1 MMKKLIVIATLLT
14 LTTTAFSQ
22 ETFRHRWNL
31 GEKMMVGI
39 STPMLPL
46 LGAEVDFSHR
56 VSDTRWRWGVAPGVL
71 VSGAE
76 YFDESEDEF
85 LRSFGHIYVKGYA
98 DYAFSVLPDK
108 LTSVVA
114 FYLHGGIAPSWLGE
128 NMNTHWDQGL
138 SAMGELGVGMDG
150 GFIRMELDAGF
161 DKRGLMGVYLSLG
174 LYFGKK

>member
-31 GEKMMVGI
+31 GEKMMVGS
-39 STPMLPL
+39 STPMLPI

-85 LRSFGHIYVKGYA
+85 LRAFGHFYVKGYA
-98 DYAFSVLPDK
+98 DYAFCVPSE
-108 LTSVVA
+108 TVA
-114 FYLHGGIAPSWLGE
+114 YYLHGGMAPSWHME
-128 NMNTHWDQGL
+128 NMNTHMNKGL
-138 SAMGELGVGMDG
+138 SAMGELGVGMDV
-150 GFIRMELDAGF
+150 GFVRMEIDVGF
-161 DKRGLMGVYLSLG
+161 DRRGLMGVYFSFG

>member
-1 MMKKLIVIATLLT
+1 VT
-14 LTTTAFSQ
+14 
-22 ETFRHRWNL
+22 
-31 GEKMMVGI
+31 
-39 STPMLPL
+39 
-46 LGAEVDFSHR
+46 
-56 VSDTRWRWGVAPGVL
+56 
-71 VSGAE
+71 
-76 YFDESEDEF
+76 
-85 LRSFGHIYVKGYA
+85 
-98 DYAFSVLPDK
+98 
-108 LTSVVA
+108 